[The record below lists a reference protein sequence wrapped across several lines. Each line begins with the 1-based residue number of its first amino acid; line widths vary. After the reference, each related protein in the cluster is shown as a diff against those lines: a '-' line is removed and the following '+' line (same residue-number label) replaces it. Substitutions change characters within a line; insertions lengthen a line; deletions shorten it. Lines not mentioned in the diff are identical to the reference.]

1 MGVIE
6 VSVIRCP
13 WCGSP
18 VKVLGNRWE
27 CGWCGDCGN
36 LPSLSPSERA
46 KIRLDNVSNLSLD
59 GLERGVLSIL
69 NGIQEH
75 FGNEEDAKLLAFRL
89 AIYGMSHALLPPGN
103 RTQDNLQL
111 LQAFFQSYA
120 FCTAGEVWA
129 TACNGKPAFE
139 EQFLLTKACIG
150 SFWETLLPN
159 LPRYEAYRP
168 WPNWLFQAV
177 DGLSQVESF
186 FSGQDDSDLFD
197 AFQEALNAHWSIY
210 PILHPDRAALED
222 AIRRW
227 DFSENEWICR
237 DLLIAAFPEAA
248 SHWTAE
254 ELLQIDTA
262 DLLLET
268 SEREPETAIQM
279 MKLLLDTAESHLQ
292 EPEAAELLLGNDLYD
307 LCQSQRVQ
315 PCLLR
320 QLKQDDHLARQ
331 LFQSAYVGYP
341 QDTLLQ
347 TCEACGETVLGAH
360 LQELLEQ
367 NPYFDG

>member
-1 MGVIE
+1 M
-6 VSVIRCP
+6 SVIRCP

-186 FSGQDDSDLFD
+186 FSGQGDSDLFD

-227 DFSENEWICR
+227 DFSENEWI
-237 DLLIAAFPEAA
+237 IF
-248 SHWTAE
+248 S
-254 ELLQIDTA
+254 
-262 DLLLET
+262 
-268 SEREPETAIQM
+268 
-279 MKLLLDTAESHLQ
+279 
-292 EPEAAELLLGNDLYD
+292 
-307 LCQSQRVQ
+307 
-315 PCLLR
+315 
-320 QLKQDDHLARQ
+320 
-331 LFQSAYVGYP
+331 F
-341 QDTLLQ
+341 TL
-347 TCEACGETVLGAH
+347 
-360 LQELLEQ
+360 
-367 NPYFDG
+367 NK